1 MAGFDDY
8 LCVEGR
14 LTGWMNGWMHKCV
27 EGKRKKEK
35 RKKCTERETKR
46 INSVSSKKI
55 KDSMHVVPLKSLFFL
70 KLCIIENL
78 YILGK
83 IE

>member
-1 MAGFDDY
+1 MDG
-8 LCVEGR
+8 C
-14 LTGWMNGWMHKCV
+14 MNMWMHKCV

-46 INSVSSKKI
+46 INSVASKKI

-70 KLCIIENL
+70 KLCIIDNL

-83 IE
+83 IK

>member
-14 LTGWMNGWMHKCV
+14 LTGWMNGWI
-27 EGKRKKEK
+27 KRKKEK
-35 RKKCTERETKR
+35 RKKCTERDTKR
-46 INSVSSKKI
+46 INSVASKKI

-83 IE
+83 IK